1 MQNILNK
8 FKTIVLAAFCV
19 VMASC
24 DALELGPIDHWGLN
38 SYWKTP
44 EQCERFMIGLHYRMR
59 TRMEVMMKMG
69 ELRGGT
75 LNTAAITST
84 GEGASD
90 IEIVNN
96 NLSAA
101 NAGISNWGDFYMDIY
116 QMNHAIDKLTNE
128 CEYLAEKTRKTYL
141 GQLYGMRA
149 FYYFHLHRT
158 YGGVPLCDKPDVLLT
173 DDLDKLDKPRATEA
187 ETWEFVR
194 KDIDKSCECYADLG
208 YENFKSMNCYWNK
221 AASQCLK
228 AEVYLWGAKVK
239 PLKGKSVFSA
249 DPVADLT
256 AARTAL
262 EEIETKY
269 TYNANYI
276 DAFSVASKDAN
287 KETVLAARYI
297 LGESTNHYGS
307 FTYNIAIFT
316 RYYDASGNKI
326 GNVLNVSSGNQRY
339 EYSLD
344 FWNSYASNDK
354 RRDATF
360 LQYYL
365 KDNDNKLY
373 PAGRALRKF
382 LGDLK
387 DGKVQYTNDVPI
399 YRYMDI
405 ALMLAEINN
414 ELEDKAQTAK
424 WINIVRSRAGVS
436 SFSYTDK
443 LAAEEAILQ
452 ERTFEFVAEGKRWYD
467 IRRMLGGK
475 YALEL
480 VGGNELKLVWPIDA
494 GVLSK
499 DNKVKQNEGYL

>member
-1 MQNILNK
+1 M
-8 FKTIVLAAFCV
+8 
-19 VMASC
+19 
-24 DALELGPIDHWGLN
+24 
-38 SYWKTP
+38 
-44 EQCERFMIGLHYRMR
+44 
-59 TRMEVMMKMG
+59 
-69 ELRGGT
+69 
-75 LNTAAITST
+75 
-84 GEGASD
+84 
-90 IEIVNN
+90 
-96 NLSAA
+96 
-101 NAGISNWGDFYMDIY
+101 
-116 QMNHAIDKLTNE
+116 
-128 CEYLAEKTRKTYL
+128 
-141 GQLYGMRA
+141 
-149 FYYFHLHRT
+149 
-158 YGGVPLCDKPDVLLT
+158 
-173 DDLDKLDKPRATEA
+173 
-187 ETWEFVR
+187 
-194 KDIDKSCECYADLG
+194 
-208 YENFKSMNCYWNK
+208 
-221 AASQCLK
+221 
-228 AEVYLWGAKVK
+228 
-239 PLKGKSVFSA
+239 
-249 DPVADLT
+249 
-256 AARTAL
+256 
-262 EEIETKY
+262 
-269 TYNANYI
+269 
-276 DAFSVASKDAN
+276 
-287 KETVLAARYI
+287 LAARYI

-316 RYYDASGNKI
+316 RYYDASGTKI

-344 FWNSYASNDK
+344 FWNSYAANDT